1 MMTTTMKKKC
11 SQIRRSELFR
21 LLESR
26 KALLGLCCSFQSPRQ
41 SKPKTGCKRFQLK
54 LDCYRGQVCSSRGR
68 SGNSWSRCKSSP
80 TQVCLS
86 LFHSARRC
94 EWAEYGARD
103 RLGCYIF
110 VDKTS
115 AVERSVSHIWL
126 AAMSVPVTEVSVL
139 EHRVGMLLT
148 RLDLAQSHIRE
159 AKVCPVCV
167 YDV

>member
-54 LDCYRGQVCSSRGR
+54 LDCDRGQVCSSRGR
-68 SGNSWSRCKSSP
+68 SGNSWS
-80 TQVCLS
+80 
-86 LFHSARRC
+86 RC